1 MTLLMGRH
9 GRPYTLRETVM
20 VAFGM
25 SMIVVLG
32 AHVITWALTH
42 AFATSALAY
51 SEITLGACARV
62 VNRLL
67 GGA

>member
-1 MTLLMGRH
+1 MTLLTGRK
-9 GRPYTLRETVM
+9 GRPFTLRETVM

-25 SMIVVLG
+25 AMFVVLG
-32 AHVITWALTH
+32 AHALTWAVTH
-42 AFATSALAY
+42 SFGTTTLAY
-51 SEITLGACARV
+51 SEIALGGTARV